1 MCRSPLFRTMKGC
14 NYTPADQVTYQRP
27 SCIFYQLA
35 TKGQA
40 TNPAKKGLA
49 CGLTWLFLTT
59 SINAAAKDVCGPV
72 YLIYLFLVKLGPCD
86 DMLKQTSGQIYTV
99 EF

>member
-27 SCIFYQLA
+27 SCIFYQQE

-40 TNPAKKGLA
+40 KKSSEKGTYMWFD
-49 CGLTWLFLTT
+49 LTLLDE
-59 SINAAAKDVCGPV
+59 K
-72 YLIYLFLVKLGPCD
+72 Y
-86 DMLKQTSGQIYTV
+86 
-99 EF
+99 